1 MTESALP
8 EHARQNGGMGL
19 RIMQYRAGV
28 IDAALD
34 VHPTDA
40 GGTAVVC
47 LVKNPPGRDGVVRR
61 RESTEARARI
71 LIVDDHPVVRSGLR
85 MLIDDEPDLFVCGE
99 AGDADEAIRV
109 LDAKKPDLV
118 IVDLSLKGSSG
129 LELIKRIKSRNSESK
144 MLVSSMFDESLY
156 AERVLNA
163 GALGYVSKQEAMEKV
178 IEAIRCVLSG
188 RVYLSAAM
196 SDRMLHRLAR
206 DHQAPERS
214 AVETLSDRELEV
226 FEMIGRGRTTAEI
239 AAQLHLSVKTV
250 ETHREKIKAKLGLR
264 TAAELYQHAVRWV
277 LEQGN

>member
-1 MTESALP
+1 VKRRDSA
-8 EHARQNGGMGL
+8 E
-19 RIMQYRAGV
+19 
-28 IDAALD
+28 
-34 VHPTDA
+34 T
-40 GGTAVVC
+40 
-47 LVKNPPGRDGVVRR
+47 
-61 RESTEARARI
+61 RARI
-71 LIVDDHPVVRSGLR
+71 LIVDDHPVVRNGLR
-85 MLIDDEPDLFVCGE
+85 MLIDDEPDLIVCGE

-129 LELIKRIKSRNSESK
+129 LELIKRIKSRTATSK

-178 IEAIRCVLSG
+178 VEAIRCVLSG

-206 DHQAPERS
+206 DQKAPERS
-214 AVETLSDRELEV
+214 PVETLSDRELEV

-239 AAQLHLSVKTV
+239 ANQLHLSVKTV
-250 ETHREKIKAKLGLR
+250 ETHREKVKAKLGLKS
-264 TAAELYQHAVRWV
+264 AAELYQYAVRWV
-277 LEQGN
+277 MEQGG

>member
-1 MTESALP
+1 VKRSESADS
-8 EHARQNGGMGL
+8 R
-19 RIMQYRAGV
+19 
-28 IDAALD
+28 
-34 VHPTDA
+34 
-40 GGTAVVC
+40 
-47 LVKNPPGRDGVVRR
+47 
-61 RESTEARARI
+61 SRI
-71 LIVDDHPVVRSGLR
+71 LIVDDHPVVRRGLR

-99 AGDADEAIRV
+99 AGDADEAIRA

-118 IVDLSLKGSSG
+118 IVDLSLKESSG
-129 LELIKRIKSRNSESK
+129 LELIKRIKSRNSAAK

-206 DHQAPERS
+206 DHQAIERS
-214 AVETLSDRELEV
+214 PVETLSDRELEV

-239 AAQLHLSVKTV
+239 AGQLHLSVKTV
-250 ETHREKIKAKLGLR
+250 ETHREKVKAKLGLK

-277 LEQGN
+277 LEQSG

>member
-1 MTESALP
+1 
-8 EHARQNGGMGL
+8 
-19 RIMQYRAGV
+19 
-28 IDAALD
+28 
-34 VHPTDA
+34 
-40 GGTAVVC
+40 
-47 LVKNPPGRDGVVRR
+47 VKRG
-61 RESTEARARI
+61 ESTESRSRI
-71 LIVDDHPVVRSGLR
+71 LIVDDHPVVRRGLR

-118 IVDLSLKGSSG
+118 IVDLSLKESSG
-129 LELIKRIKSRNSESK
+129 LELIKRIKSRNTDAK

-206 DHQAPERS
+206 DHQAIERS
-214 AVETLSDRELEV
+214 PVETLSDRELEV
-226 FEMIGRGRTTAEI
+226 FEMIGRGRSTAEI
-239 AAQLHLSVKTV
+239 AGQLHLSVKTV
-250 ETHREKIKAKLGLR
+250 ETHREKVKAKLGLK

-277 LEQGN
+277 LEQSG

>member
-1 MTESALP
+1 VKRTEGA
-8 EHARQNGGMGL
+8 
-19 RIMQYRAGV
+19 
-28 IDAALD
+28 
-34 VHPTDA
+34 
-40 GGTAVVC
+40 
-47 LVKNPPGRDGVVRR
+47 
-61 RESTEARARI
+61 EARARI

-99 AGDADEAIRV
+99 AGDADEAIRA

-129 LELIKRIKSRNSESK
+129 LELIKRIKSRETGSK

-188 RVYLSAAM
+188 RVYLSATM
-196 SDRMLHRLAR
+196 SDRMLHRLTR

-214 AVETLSDRELEV
+214 PVESLSDRELEV
-226 FEMIGRGRTTAEI
+226 FEMIGRGRTTGEI
-239 AAQLHLSVKTV
+239 ATQLHLSVKTV
-250 ETHREKIKAKLGLR
+250 ETHREKIKAKLRLKS
-264 TAAELYQHAVRWV
+264 AAELYQYAVRWV
-277 LEQGN
+277 LEHGG

>member
-1 MTESALP
+1 
-8 EHARQNGGMGL
+8 
-19 RIMQYRAGV
+19 
-28 IDAALD
+28 
-34 VHPTDA
+34 
-40 GGTAVVC
+40 
-47 LVKNPPGRDGVVRR
+47 VKR
-61 RESTEARARI
+61 RESTESRARI

-85 MLIDDEPDLFVCGE
+85 MLIDDEPDLVVCGE
-99 AGDADEAIRV
+99 AGDADEAIRA
-109 LDAKKPDLV
+109 LDAKNPDLV

-129 LELIKRIKSRNSESK
+129 LELIKRIKSRNSDSK

-196 SDRMLHRLAR
+196 SDRMLHRIAR
-206 DHQAPERS
+206 DHQAPQRS
-214 AVETLSDRELEV
+214 SVESLSDRELEV
-226 FEMIGRGRTTAEI
+226 FEMIGRGRTKTEI

-250 ETHREKIKAKLGLR
+250 ETHREKIKAKLALK

>member
-1 MTESALP
+1 M
-8 EHARQNGGMGL
+8 
-19 RIMQYRAGV
+19 
-28 IDAALD
+28 
-34 VHPTDA
+34 
-40 GGTAVVC
+40 
-47 LVKNPPGRDGVVRR
+47 KR
-61 RESTEARARI
+61 RESTESRARI

-85 MLIDDEPDLFVCGE
+85 MLIDDEPDLVVCGE
-99 AGDADEAIRV
+99 AGDADEAIRA
-109 LDAKKPDLV
+109 LDAKNPDLV

-129 LELIKRIKSRNSESK
+129 LELIKRIKSRNSDSK

-196 SDRMLHRLAR
+196 SDRMLHRIAR
-206 DHQAPERS
+206 DHQAPQRS
-214 AVETLSDRELEV
+214 SVESLSDRELEV
-226 FEMIGRGRTTAEI
+226 FEMIGRGRTKTEI

-250 ETHREKIKAKLGLR
+250 ETHREKIKAKLALK

>member
-1 MTESALP
+1 MKRP
-8 EHARQNGGMGL
+8 E
-19 RIMQYRAGV
+19 
-28 IDAALD
+28 AA
-34 VHPTDA
+34 
-40 GGTAVVC
+40 
-47 LVKNPPGRDGVVRR
+47 
-61 RESTEARARI
+61 EARARI
-71 LIVDDHPVVRSGLR
+71 LIVDDHPVVRRGLR
-85 MLIDDEPDLFVCGE
+85 MLIDDEPDLTVCGE
-99 AGDADEAIRV
+99 AGDADEAIRA

-129 LELIKRIKSRNSESK
+129 LELIKRIKSRNAESK

-196 SDRMLHRLAR
+196 SDRMLHRLTR
-206 DHQAPERS
+206 DHVTPDRS
-214 AVETLSDRELEV
+214 PLETLSDRELEV
-226 FEMIGRGRTTAEI
+226 FEMIGRGRTTGEI
-239 AAQLHLSVKTV
+239 AMQLHLSVKTV
-250 ETHREKIKAKLGLR
+250 ETHREKVKAKLGLK

>member
-1 MTESALP
+1 VKRGESA
-8 EHARQNGGMGL
+8 
-19 RIMQYRAGV
+19 
-28 IDAALD
+28 
-34 VHPTDA
+34 
-40 GGTAVVC
+40 
-47 LVKNPPGRDGVVRR
+47 
-61 RESTEARARI
+61 ESRSRI
-71 LIVDDHPVVRSGLR
+71 LIVDDHPVVRRGLR

-99 AGDADEAIRV
+99 ASDADEAIRV

-118 IVDLSLKGSSG
+118 IVDLSLKESSG
-129 LELIKRIKSRNSESK
+129 LELIKRIKSRNAAAK

-206 DHQAPERS
+206 DHQATQRS
-214 AVETLSDRELEV
+214 PVETLSDRELEV

-239 AAQLHLSVKTV
+239 AGQLHLSVKTV
-250 ETHREKIKAKLGLR
+250 ETHREKVKAKLGLK

-277 LEQGN
+277 LEQSG

>member
-1 MTESALP
+1 VKRGES
-8 EHARQNGGMGL
+8 
-19 RIMQYRAGV
+19 V
-28 IDAALD
+28 
-34 VHPTDA
+34 
-40 GGTAVVC
+40 
-47 LVKNPPGRDGVVRR
+47 
-61 RESTEARARI
+61 ESRSRI
-71 LIVDDHPVVRSGLR
+71 LIVDDHPVVRRGLR

-99 AGDADEAIRV
+99 AGDADEAIRA

-118 IVDLSLKGSSG
+118 IVDLSLKESSG
-129 LELIKRIKSRNSESK
+129 LELIKRIKSRNAAAK

-206 DHQAPERS
+206 DHQAIERS
-214 AVETLSDRELEV
+214 PVETLSDRELEV

-239 AAQLHLSVKTV
+239 AGQLHLSVKTV
-250 ETHREKIKAKLGLR
+250 ETHREKVKAKLGLK

-277 LEQGN
+277 LEQSG

>member
-1 MTESALP
+1 VKRGESA
-8 EHARQNGGMGL
+8 
-19 RIMQYRAGV
+19 
-28 IDAALD
+28 
-34 VHPTDA
+34 
-40 GGTAVVC
+40 
-47 LVKNPPGRDGVVRR
+47 
-61 RESTEARARI
+61 ESRSRI
-71 LIVDDHPVVRSGLR
+71 LIVDDHPVVRRGLR

-109 LDAKKPDLV
+109 LDAKKPELV
-118 IVDLSLKGSSG
+118 IVDLSLKESSG
-129 LELIKRIKSRNSESK
+129 LELIKRIKSRNAAVK

-206 DHQAPERS
+206 DHQATERS
-214 AVETLSDRELEV
+214 PVETLSDRELEV

-239 AAQLHLSVKTV
+239 AGQLHLSVKTV
-250 ETHREKIKAKLGLR
+250 ETHREKVKAKLGLK

-277 LEQGN
+277 LEQSG

>member
-1 MTESALP
+1 M
-8 EHARQNGGMGL
+8 
-19 RIMQYRAGV
+19 
-28 IDAALD
+28 
-34 VHPTDA
+34 
-40 GGTAVVC
+40 
-47 LVKNPPGRDGVVRR
+47 KR
-61 RESTEARARI
+61 RESTEARASI
-71 LIVDDHPVVRSGLR
+71 LIVDDHPVVRNGLR

-99 AGDADEAIRV
+99 AGDSDEAIRV

-206 DHQAPERS
+206 DHQATERS

-226 FEMIGRGRTTAEI
+226 FEMIGRGRATGEI
-239 AAQLHLSVKTV
+239 AGQLHLSVKTV
-250 ETHREKIKAKLGLR
+250 ETHREKIKAKLGLK

>member
-1 MTESALP
+1 M
-8 EHARQNGGMGL
+8 
-19 RIMQYRAGV
+19 
-28 IDAALD
+28 
-34 VHPTDA
+34 
-40 GGTAVVC
+40 
-47 LVKNPPGRDGVVRR
+47 KR
-61 RESTEARARI
+61 RESTESRARI

-99 AGDADEAIRV
+99 AGDADEAIRA
-109 LDAKKPDLV
+109 LDAKHPDLV

-129 LELIKRIKSRNSESK
+129 LELIKRIKSRNSDSK

-196 SDRMLHRLAR
+196 SDRMLHRIVR
-206 DHQAPERS
+206 DHQAPQRS
-214 AVETLSDRELEV
+214 SVESLSDRELQV

-250 ETHREKIKAKLGLR
+250 ETHREKIKAKLALK

>member
-1 MTESALP
+1 M
-8 EHARQNGGMGL
+8 
-19 RIMQYRAGV
+19 
-28 IDAALD
+28 
-34 VHPTDA
+34 
-40 GGTAVVC
+40 
-47 LVKNPPGRDGVVRR
+47 KR
-61 RESTEARARI
+61 RETAEARARI

-109 LDAKKPDLV
+109 LDAQKPDLV

-129 LELIKRIKSRNSESK
+129 LELIKRIKSRESGSK

-196 SDRMLHRLAR
+196 SDRMLHRLTR
-206 DHQAPERS
+206 DHQVPERS
-214 AVETLSDRELEV
+214 PVETLSDRELEV
-226 FEMIGRGRTTAEI
+226 FEAIGRGRTTGEI
-239 AAQLHLSVKTV
+239 AAHLHLSVKTV
-250 ETHREKIKAKLGLR
+250 ETHREKIKAKRFVHLRIGSPDLLGTR
-264 TAAELYQHAVRWV
+264 R
-277 LEQGN
+277 

>member
-1 MTESALP
+1 
-8 EHARQNGGMGL
+8 
-19 RIMQYRAGV
+19 
-28 IDAALD
+28 
-34 VHPTDA
+34 
-40 GGTAVVC
+40 
-47 LVKNPPGRDGVVRR
+47 VKR
-61 RESTEARARI
+61 RESTESRARI

-99 AGDADEAIRV
+99 AGDADEAIRA
-109 LDAKKPDLV
+109 LDAKNPDLV

-129 LELIKRIKSRNSESK
+129 LELIKRIKSRNSDSK

-196 SDRMLHRLAR
+196 SDRMLHRIAR
-206 DHQAPERS
+206 DHQAPQRS
-214 AVETLSDRELEV
+214 SVESLSDRELEV

-250 ETHREKIKAKLGLR
+250 ETHREKIKAKLALK

>member
-1 MTESALP
+1 VKRSESADS
-8 EHARQNGGMGL
+8 R
-19 RIMQYRAGV
+19 
-28 IDAALD
+28 
-34 VHPTDA
+34 
-40 GGTAVVC
+40 
-47 LVKNPPGRDGVVRR
+47 
-61 RESTEARARI
+61 SRI
-71 LIVDDHPVVRSGLR
+71 LIVDDHPVVRRGLR

-99 AGDADEAIRV
+99 AGDADEAIRA

-118 IVDLSLKGSSG
+118 IVDLSLKESSG
-129 LELIKRIKSRNSESK
+129 LELIKRIKSRNSAAK

-163 GALGYVSKQEAMEKV
+163 GALGYVNKQEAMEKV

-206 DHQAPERS
+206 DHQAIERS
-214 AVETLSDRELEV
+214 PVETLSDRELEV

-239 AAQLHLSVKTV
+239 AGQLHLSVKTV
-250 ETHREKIKAKLGLR
+250 ETHREKVKAKLGLK

-277 LEQGN
+277 LEQSG

>member
-1 MTESALP
+1 MKRSESA
-8 EHARQNGGMGL
+8 
-19 RIMQYRAGV
+19 
-28 IDAALD
+28 
-34 VHPTDA
+34 
-40 GGTAVVC
+40 
-47 LVKNPPGRDGVVRR
+47 
-61 RESTEARARI
+61 ESRSRI
-71 LIVDDHPVVRSGLR
+71 LIVDDHPVVRRGLR

-99 AGDADEAIRV
+99 ASDANEAIRV

-118 IVDLSLKGSSG
+118 IVDLSLKESSG
-129 LELIKRIKSRNSESK
+129 LELIKRIKSRNAAAK

-206 DHQAPERS
+206 DHQATQRS
-214 AVETLSDRELEV
+214 PVETLSDRELEV

-239 AAQLHLSVKTV
+239 AGQLHLSVKTV
-250 ETHREKIKAKLGLR
+250 ETHREKVKAKLGLK

-277 LEQGN
+277 LEQSG

>member
-1 MTESALP
+1 M
-8 EHARQNGGMGL
+8 
-19 RIMQYRAGV
+19 
-28 IDAALD
+28 
-34 VHPTDA
+34 
-40 GGTAVVC
+40 
-47 LVKNPPGRDGVVRR
+47 KR
-61 RESTEARARI
+61 RETAEARARI

-109 LDAKKPDLV
+109 LDAQKPDLV

-129 LELIKRIKSRNSESK
+129 LELIKRIKSRESGSK

-196 SDRMLHRLAR
+196 SDRMLHRLTR
-206 DHQAPERS
+206 DHQVPERS
-214 AVETLSDRELEV
+214 PVETLSDRELEV
-226 FEMIGRGRTTAEI
+226 FEAIGRGRTTGEI
-239 AAQLHLSVKTV
+239 AAHLHLSVKTV
-250 ETHREKIKAKLGLR
+250 ETHREKIKAKLGLKS
-264 TAAELYQHAVRWV
+264 AAELYQYAVRWV
-277 LEQGN
+277 LEHGG

>member
-1 MTESALP
+1 MKRGESA
-8 EHARQNGGMGL
+8 
-19 RIMQYRAGV
+19 
-28 IDAALD
+28 
-34 VHPTDA
+34 
-40 GGTAVVC
+40 
-47 LVKNPPGRDGVVRR
+47 
-61 RESTEARARI
+61 ESRSRI
-71 LIVDDHPVVRSGLR
+71 LIVDDHPVVRRGLR

-109 LDAKKPDLV
+109 LDAKKPELV
-118 IVDLSLKGSSG
+118 IVDLSLKESSG
-129 LELIKRIKSRNSESK
+129 LELIKRIKSRNAAVK

-206 DHQAPERS
+206 DHQATERS
-214 AVETLSDRELEV
+214 PVETLSDRELEV

-239 AAQLHLSVKTV
+239 AGQLHLSVKTV
-250 ETHREKIKAKLGLR
+250 ETHREKVKAKLGLK

-277 LEQGN
+277 LEQSG

>member
-1 MTESALP
+1 
-8 EHARQNGGMGL
+8 
-19 RIMQYRAGV
+19 
-28 IDAALD
+28 
-34 VHPTDA
+34 
-40 GGTAVVC
+40 
-47 LVKNPPGRDGVVRR
+47 VKR
-61 RESTEARARI
+61 RETAEARARI

-109 LDAKKPDLV
+109 LDAQKPDLV

-129 LELIKRIKSRNSESK
+129 LELIKRIKSRESGSK

-196 SDRMLHRLAR
+196 SDRMLHRLTR
-206 DHQAPERS
+206 DHQVPERS
-214 AVETLSDRELEV
+214 PVETLSDRELEV
-226 FEMIGRGRTTAEI
+226 FEAIGRGRTTGEI
-239 AAQLHLSVKTV
+239 AAHLHLSVKTV
-250 ETHREKIKAKLGLR
+250 ETHREKIKAKLGLKS
-264 TAAELYQHAVRWV
+264 AAELYQYAVRWV
-277 LEQGN
+277 LEHGG

>member
-1 MTESALP
+1 
-8 EHARQNGGMGL
+8 
-19 RIMQYRAGV
+19 
-28 IDAALD
+28 
-34 VHPTDA
+34 
-40 GGTAVVC
+40 
-47 LVKNPPGRDGVVRR
+47 VKR
-61 RESTEARARI
+61 RESTESRARI

-99 AGDADEAIRV
+99 AGDADEAIRA
-109 LDAKKPDLV
+109 LDAKHPDLV

-129 LELIKRIKSRNSESK
+129 LELIKRIKSRNSDSK

-196 SDRMLHRLAR
+196 SDRMLHRIAR
-206 DHQAPERS
+206 DHQAPQRS
-214 AVETLSDRELEV
+214 SVESLSDRELEV

-250 ETHREKIKAKLGLR
+250 ETHREKIKAKLSLK